1 MSLAMKQFKLR
12 IEPITSQTPE
22 QMLPKN
28 RRIDDIDNLLSIFAS
43 QMKSP
48 NVRLIK
54 YAPMNNFVCVCVC
67 MFAF

>member
-1 MSLAMKQFKLR
+1 MSLAMIRFGLR
-12 IEPITSQTPE
+12 IEPITSQTKI
-22 QMLPKN
+22 LITD
-28 RRIDDIDNLLSIFAS
+28 RWIDDIDKLLSIFAS

-54 YAPMNNFVCVCVC
+54 DALMNNFVCVCVC